1 MKVKNNKIYLYIAE
15 EVEDME
21 EYAEEM

>member
-1 MKVKNNKIYLYIAE
+1 MKVKNKKIYLYIAE